1 MRGRILHSVAS
12 VCGRAGLLSIATFK
26 NLKRTR
32 TPDCTEY
39 PWPANLPMI
48 GYELLKTNCPPAD
61 QDSKQTAGA
70 DGSAL
75 LSAGLKLP

>member
-1 MRGRILHSVAS
+1 MAS
-12 VCGRAGLLSIATFK
+12 EAQ
-26 NLKRTR
+26 
-32 TPDCTEY
+32 
-39 PWPANLPMI
+39 MI

-61 QDSKQTAGA
+61 QVSKQTAGA

>member
-1 MRGRILHSVAS
+1 
-12 VCGRAGLLSIATFK
+12 
-26 NLKRTR
+26 
-32 TPDCTEY
+32 
-39 PWPANLPMI
+39 MI

-61 QDSKQTAGA
+61 QDSKQTASA